1 MPLDLTPKDAEAVI
15 SSLRSGTVPNRFVSS
30 YSAKDD
36 FATRVSARHFKGDY
50 EQGKIRF
57 VSGNWGSGKTHFL
70 MRLKEE
76 AFDAGYLVASVEI
89 KADETPFNKFEKVFY
104 GIVRNITSANM
115 YLNNNLQESIPF
127 GRVLQEFL
135 EKRIGSSGNS
145 RSEFAKLEAELMEI
159 SSIDI
164 DFKRIIIQFWETYV
178 GEDDSASDFESRARL
193 LQWFEGVGT
202 PALFRKEF
210 RIQKTVNKENA
221 RIMLQSLANFIRWM
235 GYPGLVIL
243 FDEAEMTHT
252 TMRKSSLRQAHN
264 NLLHLINEIHDSPGI
279 ILVYATVPS
288 FFTDPTHG
296 IQIYGALAQR
306 IGELPSNIPAPLQRV
321 WNIDKIDVSNNEQL
335 EACLQILKLYKIAY
349 SEEVDQLP
357 ADGELRSRINALLL
371 VRPKFSAVSS
381 WRLAITGTIQ
391 LLDNSLE
398 GIITPDAESQ
408 FDGILKLMHDED
420 A

>member
-1 MPLDLTPKDAEAVI
+1 MSQKLSPLEAESVI

-30 YSAKDD
+30 YSASDD
-36 FATRVSARHFKGDY
+36 FATRVSSRHFRGEY

-70 MRLKEE
+70 MRLREE
-76 AFDAGYLVASVEI
+76 AFQAGFLVASVEI

-104 GIVRNITSANM
+104 GIVRNITSAKM
-115 YLNNNLQESIPF
+115 YENNNLNESIPF

-135 EKRIGSSGNS
+135 TEQISGSVDKASFGQ
-145 RSEFAKLEAELMEI
+145 LENRLMAET
-159 SSIDI
+159 SIDI
-164 DFKRIIIQFWETYV
+164 DFKKVIIQYWDTFV
-178 GEDDSASDFESRARL
+178 DDDAQSLDHESRARL

-202 PALFRKEF
+202 PALFRKDF

-221 RIMLQSLANFIRWM
+221 RLMLQSLANFIRWM

-243 FDEAEMTHT
+243 FDEAEMT
-252 TMRKSSLRQAHN
+252 
-264 NLLHLINEIHDSPGI
+264 NEIHDSPGI

-306 IGELPSNIPAPLQRV
+306 IGELPSSAPVPLQRV
-321 WNIDKIDVSNNEQL
+321 WNIDKIDTINDEQL
-335 EACLQILKLYKIAY
+335 EACLKILSLYKIAY
-349 SEEVDQLP
+349 IEELSQLP
-357 ADGELRSRINALLL
+357 SDEELRTKITSLLAL
-371 VRPKFSAVSS
+371 RPKFSALSS
-381 WRLAITGTIQ
+381 WRLAITGTVQ

-398 GIITPDAESQ
+398 GVETPDVEIQ
-408 FDGILKLMHDED
+408 YEGILKSLQD
-420 A
+420 ADS

>member
-1 MPLDLTPKDAEAVI
+1 MNQKLSPLEAESVI

-30 YSAKDD
+30 YSASDD
-36 FATRVSARHFKGDY
+36 FATRVSSRHFRGEY

-70 MRLKEE
+70 MRLREE
-76 AFDAGYLVASVEI
+76 AFQAGFLVASVEI

-104 GIVRNITSANM
+104 GIVRNITSAKM
-115 YLNNNLQESIPF
+115 YENNNLNESIPF

-135 EKRIGSSGNS
+135 TEQISGSVDKASFGQ
-145 RSEFAKLEAELMEI
+145 LENRLMAET
-159 SSIDI
+159 SIDI
-164 DFKRIIIQFWETYV
+164 DFKKVIIQYWDTFV
-178 GEDDSASDFESRARL
+178 DDDAQSLDHESRARL

-202 PALFRKEF
+202 PALFRKDF

-221 RIMLQSLANFIRWM
+221 RLMLQSLANFIRWM

-306 IGELPSNIPAPLQRV
+306 IGELPSSAPVPLQRV
-321 WNIDKIDVSNNEQL
+321 WNIDKIDTINDEQL
-335 EACLQILKLYKIAY
+335 EACLKILSLYKIAY
-349 SEEVDQLP
+349 MEELSQLP
-357 ADGELRSRINALLL
+357 SDEELRTKITSLLAL
-371 VRPKFSAVSS
+371 RPKFSALSS
-381 WRLAITGTIQ
+381 WRLAITGTVQ

-398 GIITPDAESQ
+398 GVETPDVEIQ
-408 FDGILKLMHDED
+408 YEGILKSLQD
-420 A
+420 ADS